1 MPLVIQKNI
10 SANCFLAVWHITE
23 SIEEMRLNLGEN
35 LIEKD
40 KEKKLVQA
48 NARHYLASRILLT
61 NLFPAQTIELL
72 KNQNNKPSL
81 FLNQQEWSISIT
93 HSFDYAAILIQEN
106 GHLGIDIERIDPRI
120 TRVKQKFMNEAEKE
134 FAGAENQIAE
144 QVLIWSA
151 KETLYKVYGNKE
163 LDFKNNL
170 YIEPF
175 VLAQQG
181 SIQTRI
187 SKEDFTQNCEVNF
200 FQVDNYYLTYSI
212 QTNS

>member
-1 MPLVIQKNI
+1 MPLVIKKNI
-10 SANCFLAVWHITE
+10 SSNCYLAVWHITE
-23 SIEEMRLNLGEN
+23 SMEELRLNLGEN

-61 NLFPAQTIELL
+61 HLFPTQNIELL

-93 HSFDYAAILIQEN
+93 HSFDYAAILLQEK

-170 YIEPF
+170 FIEPF
-175 VLAQQG
+175 VLAKQG
-181 SIQTRI
+181 SMQTRI
-187 SKEDFTQNCEVNF
+187 SKGDFIQNCEVNF

-212 QTNS
+212 QTT